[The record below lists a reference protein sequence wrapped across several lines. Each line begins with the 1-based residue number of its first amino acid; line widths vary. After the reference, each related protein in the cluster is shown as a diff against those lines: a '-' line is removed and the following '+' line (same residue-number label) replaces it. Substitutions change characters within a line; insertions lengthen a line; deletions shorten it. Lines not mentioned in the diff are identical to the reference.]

1 MPPFPVDLVSKKSDD
16 NNVDVENA
24 TAASDKAV
32 SNLVALFQKSSL
44 GHQLKTD
51 LEAYHKMT
59 ETSIKNNEVT
69 TAFKGKSHLFFISIN
84 FLTINVKGC
93 MQITSFGNSIFYRI
107 AIL

>member
-1 MPPFPVDLVSKKSDD
+1 MLPPQILMPPFPVDLVSKKSDET

-44 GHQLKTD
+44 GRQLKTD

-69 TAFKGKSHLFFISIN
+69 NAFKGKCH
-84 FLTINVKGC
+84 FLYFDKF
-93 MQITSFGNSIFYRI
+93 S
-107 AIL
+107 